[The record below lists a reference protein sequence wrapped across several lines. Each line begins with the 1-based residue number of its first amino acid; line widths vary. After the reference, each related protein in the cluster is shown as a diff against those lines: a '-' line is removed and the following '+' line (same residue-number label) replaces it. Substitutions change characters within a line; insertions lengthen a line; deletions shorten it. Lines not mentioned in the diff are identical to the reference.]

1 MDARRPWGW
10 EFLKAWGY
18 LILNRKTFAMCSSP
32 QNKWQKSFCESAY
45 HTLIMVF
52 PHLHKC
58 LWSRGRLNV
67 FYNRTAGTLVK

>member
-1 MDARRPWGW
+1 MRSV
-10 EFLKAWGY
+10 LLQK
-18 LILNRKTFAMCSSP
+18 
-32 QNKWQKSFCESAY
+32 NKWQKSFSESAY

-58 LWSRGRLNV
+58 LWPRGRLNV